1 MTTPSINGFD
11 PYQAMLRRNQTNVS
25 DESGY
30 INVDVQQY
38 DVKDIQALEEF
49 CQQYGIMG
57 FNFGK
62 MNPKSALRMLKGKM
76 GIVDEKVNNKK
87 ILFDQCEIVIFVM
100 VKLINAVNSPLN
112 IEVLVDIDIN
122 DVDAMFLWED
132 DVTKIPLHSEL
143 IKLHANTGYF
153 SGLNKK

>member
-1 MTTPSINGFD
+1 MNEWPSIGMDNLQAMMVMRQQSAPTPSINGFD
-11 PYQAMLRRNQTNVS
+11 PYQAMLRRNQSNVS
-25 DESGY
+25 DDSGY
-30 INVDVQQY
+30 INAEVQQY

-87 ILFDQCEIVIFVM
+87 ILFD
-100 VKLINAVNSPLN
+100 
-112 IEVLVDIDIN
+112 
-122 DVDAMFLWED
+122 
-132 DVTKIPLHSEL
+132 
-143 IKLHANTGYF
+143 
-153 SGLNKK
+153 

>member
-1 MTTPSINGFD
+1 MMVMRQQSAPTPSINGFD
-11 PYQAMLRRNQTNVS
+11 PYQAMLRRNQSNVS

-30 INVDVQQY
+30 INADVQQY

-87 ILFDQCEIVIFVM
+87 ILFD
-100 VKLINAVNSPLN
+100 
-112 IEVLVDIDIN
+112 
-122 DVDAMFLWED
+122 
-132 DVTKIPLHSEL
+132 
-143 IKLHANTGYF
+143 
-153 SGLNKK
+153 

>member
-1 MTTPSINGFD
+1 MNQWPSIGMDNLQAMMAMRQQSAPTPSINGFD
-11 PYQAMLRRNQTNVS
+11 PYQAMLRRKQSSVS

-30 INVDVQQY
+30 INADVEQY

-87 ILFDQCEIVIFVM
+87 ILFD
-100 VKLINAVNSPLN
+100 
-112 IEVLVDIDIN
+112 
-122 DVDAMFLWED
+122 
-132 DVTKIPLHSEL
+132 
-143 IKLHANTGYF
+143 
-153 SGLNKK
+153 

>member
-1 MTTPSINGFD
+1 MNEWPTVPMGNLQAMMVMRQQNAPTPSINGFD
-11 PYQAMLRRNQTNVS
+11 PYQSMLRRKQSNVS

-30 INVDVQQY
+30 INAEVQQY

-76 GIVDEKVNNKK
+76 GIIDETVSNKK
-87 ILFDQCEIVIFVM
+87 MLFD
-100 VKLINAVNSPLN
+100 
-112 IEVLVDIDIN
+112 
-122 DVDAMFLWED
+122 
-132 DVTKIPLHSEL
+132 
-143 IKLHANTGYF
+143 
-153 SGLNKK
+153 

>member
-1 MTTPSINGFD
+1 MNEWPTVPMGNLQAMMVMRQQSAPTPSINGFD
-11 PYQAMLRRNQTNVS
+11 PYQAMLRRKQSNVS

-30 INVDVQQY
+30 INTEVEQY
-38 DVKDIQALEEF
+38 DSRDIQALEEF

-87 ILFDQCEIVIFVM
+87 ILFD
-100 VKLINAVNSPLN
+100 
-112 IEVLVDIDIN
+112 
-122 DVDAMFLWED
+122 
-132 DVTKIPLHSEL
+132 
-143 IKLHANTGYF
+143 
-153 SGLNKK
+153 